1 MTDEKFD
8 GVVIG
13 AGLGGLNAAAYM
25 AQAGKGVLILE
36 HRTVT
41 GSYFHEFQR
50 GRYRFEVA
58 GIQLK

>member
-1 MTDEKFD
+1 MADEKFD

-36 HRTVT
+36 HRTVN
-41 GSYFHEFQR
+41 GGYSHEFR
-50 GRYRFEVA
+50 CGRYRFEVA
-58 GIQLK
+58 GI